1 MISVVIPTLNAEKGL
16 PLCLSALVPGVVHG
30 LIRDV
35 VIADGGSDD
44 GTITIASQ
52 SGATIIKSPSGRG
65 VQLAAGA
72 EAARGSWLLF
82 LHADTVLETG
92 WDDAARSFIEKI
104 ETGRRRPCAAAFQF
118 ALGDDGMAPRL
129 LETMVW
135 LRASLLRVPYGD
147 QGLLISRTLF
157 DEVGGYRLMAL
168 MEDLDIVRRLGRKR
182 ITVLRSR
189 AITNAERY
197 RKQGYFARVLRNQIC
212 LAMYSLGVPAE
223 KIARFYR
230 GKHSS
235 R

>member
-35 VIADGGSDD
+35 VVADGGSNDS
-44 GTITIASQ
+44 TLTIASQ
-52 SGATIIKSPSGRG
+52 SGAKIVSSTPGRG
-65 VQLAAGA
+65 VQLSSGA

-92 WDDAARSFIEKI
+92 WDDTVRSFIEKI

-118 ALGDDGMAPRL
+118 ALDDDGMAPRL
-129 LETMVW
+129 LEAMVW

-157 DEVGGYRLMAL
+157 EEVGGYRHIAL

-197 RKQGYFARVLRNQIC
+197 RSQGYLTRVMRNQIC
-212 LAMYSLGVPAE
+212 LAMYALGIPPE
-223 KIARFYR
+223 KIARFYC
-230 GKHSS
+230 GKRSS
-235 R
+235 K